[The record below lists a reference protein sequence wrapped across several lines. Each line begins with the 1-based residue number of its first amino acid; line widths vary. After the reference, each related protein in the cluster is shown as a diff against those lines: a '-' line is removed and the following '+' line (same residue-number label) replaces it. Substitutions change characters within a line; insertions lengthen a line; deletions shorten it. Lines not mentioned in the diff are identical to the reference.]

1 MENIC
6 FGGFELKRILLFFI
20 LIISITTLSAC
31 SSSTSTSKEKDSE
44 AIEIK
49 ENSETD
55 DVDNTKKNFNFT
67 IDEFVSAYNEVAL
80 SFENEKI
87 NFDEIGDYKLS
98 DVEGGQVYTKDLLMQ
113 LDDFGGTFN
122 LQAWHD
128 LDKNFF
134 RLNIFTTGSGNISSE
149 QGMRNTLAVLHILG
163 IDFEYL
169 NDFSNDDKESL
180 SIIDGD
186 YSVQLTKIPGIS
198 LILNIEPK

>member
-1 MENIC
+1 M
-6 FGGFELKRILLFFI
+6 KRVLLFFI
-20 LIISITTLSAC
+20 LIISIATLSAC
-31 SSSTSTSKEKDSE
+31 SGNNTTSKEKDSE
-44 AIEIK
+44 AIEIE

-55 DVDNTKKNFNFT
+55 DVDNTQKNFKFT
-67 IDEFVSAYNEVAL
+67 IDEFVNAYNEVAL
-80 SFENEKI
+80 SFDNEKI

-98 DVEGGQVYTKDLLMQ
+98 DVAGGQVYTIDLLMQ

-163 IDFEYL
+163 IDFEHL
-169 NDFSNDDKESL
+169 NDFSNNDKESL

-186 YSVQLTKIPGIS
+186 YSVQFTKIPGMS

>member
-1 MENIC
+1 M
-6 FGGFELKRILLFFI
+6 KHVLLFFI
-20 LIISITTLSAC
+20 LIISITSLSAC
-31 SSSTSTSKEKDSE
+31 SSKNTTSKEKDSE
-44 AIEIK
+44 AIEIE
-49 ENSETD
+49 ENNETD
-55 DVDNTKKNFNFT
+55 DVDHTKKNFNFT
-67 IDEFVSAYNEVAL
+67 IDEFVSAYNEVDS
-80 SFENEKI
+80 SFENKKI

-98 DVEGGQVYTKDLLMQ
+98 DVAGGQVYTKDLLMQ

-163 IDFEYL
+163 IDFEHL
-169 NDFSNDDKESL
+169 IDFSSNDKESL

-186 YSVQLTKIPGIS
+186 YSVQLTKIPGTS

>member
-1 MENIC
+1 M
-6 FGGFELKRILLFFI
+6 KRILLFFI

-31 SSSTSTSKEKDSE
+31 SSSTTTSKEKNSE
-44 AIEIK
+44 AIEIE
-49 ENSETD
+49 ENSEAD

-98 DVEGGQVYTKDLLMQ
+98 DVAGGQVYTKDLLMQ

-134 RLNIFTTGSGNISSE
+134 RLNIFTSGSGNISSE

-163 IDFEYL
+163 IDFEHL
-169 NDFSNDDKESL
+169 NDFSNNDKESL

>member
-1 MENIC
+1 M
-6 FGGFELKRILLFFI
+6 KRFLLFFI

-31 SSSTSTSKEKDSE
+31 SSNNTTSKEKDSE
-44 AIEIK
+44 AIEIE

-98 DVEGGQVYTKDLLMQ
+98 DVAGGQVYTKDLLMQ

-163 IDFEYL
+163 IDFKHL
-169 NDFSNDDKESL
+169 NDFSNNDKESL
-180 SIIDGD
+180 SITDDD

>member
-20 LIISITTLSAC
+20 LIISITTISAC
-31 SSSTSTSKEKDSE
+31 SSSTTTSKEKDSE
-44 AIEIK
+44 AIEIV
-49 ENSETD
+49 ENNETD

-67 IDEFVSAYNEVAL
+67 IDEFVTAYNEVAL

-98 DVEGGQVYTKDLLMQ
+98 DVAGGQVYTKDLLMQ

-163 IDFEYL
+163 IDFEHL
-169 NDFSNDDKESL
+169 NDFSNNDKESL
-180 SIIDGD
+180 RIIDGD
-186 YSVQLTKIPGIS
+186 YSVQLTKIPDIS

>member
-6 FGGFELKRILLFFI
+6 FGGFKLKHILLFFI

-31 SSSTSTSKEKDSE
+31 SSSTTTSKEKDSE
-44 AIEIK
+44 TIEIE
-49 ENSETD
+49 ENNETD

-67 IDEFVSAYNEVAL
+67 IDEFVSAYNEVDL

-98 DVEGGQVYTKDLLMQ
+98 DVAGGQVYTKDLLMQ

-149 QGMRNTLAVLHILG
+149 HGMRNTLAVLHILG
-163 IDFEYL
+163 IDFKHL
-169 NDFSNDDKESL
+169 NDFLNNDKESL

>member
-1 MENIC
+1 M
-6 FGGFELKRILLFFI
+6 KHILLFFI

-31 SSSTSTSKEKDSE
+31 SSSTTTSKEKDSE
-44 AIEIK
+44 TIEIE
-49 ENSETD
+49 ENNETD

-67 IDEFVSAYNEVAL
+67 IDEFVSAYNEVDL

-98 DVEGGQVYTKDLLMQ
+98 DVAGGQVYTKDLLMQ

-149 QGMRNTLAVLHILG
+149 HGMRNTLAVLHILG
-163 IDFEYL
+163 IDFKHL
-169 NDFSNDDKESL
+169 NDFLNNDKESL

>member
-1 MENIC
+1 MNHIKAC
-6 FGGFELKRILLFFI
+6 FFLL
-20 LIISITTLSAC
+20 LCITLLSGC
-31 SSSTSTSKEKDSE
+31 SSEKTNSKEVE
-44 AIEIK
+44 
-49 ENSETD
+49 SETIESEEDNKPD
-55 DVDNTKKNFNFT
+55 DVDNTKKNFKFT

-98 DVEGGQVYTKDLLMQ
+98 DVAGGKVYTKDLLMQ

-163 IDFEYL
+163 IDFEHL
-169 NDFSNDDKESL
+169 NDFSNNDKESL

-186 YSVQLTKIPGIS
+186 YSVQFTKIPGMS

>member
-1 MENIC
+1 M
-6 FGGFELKRILLFFI
+6 KRIFLFYI

-31 SSSTSTSKEKDSE
+31 SSGTTTSKEKDSE
-44 AIEIK
+44 AIEIE

-98 DVEGGQVYTKDLLMQ
+98 DVAGGQVYTKDLLMQ

-163 IDFEYL
+163 IDFKHL
-169 NDFSNDDKESL
+169 NDFSNNDKESL

>member
-1 MENIC
+1 M
-6 FGGFELKRILLFFI
+6 KHILLFFI

-31 SSSTSTSKEKDSE
+31 SSSTTTSKEKDSE
-44 AIEIK
+44 AIEIE
-49 ENSETD
+49 ENNETD

-67 IDEFVSAYNEVAL
+67 IDEFVSAYNEVDL

-98 DVEGGQVYTKDLLMQ
+98 DVAGGQVYTKDLLMQ

-149 QGMRNTLAVLHILG
+149 HGMRNTLAVLHILG
-163 IDFEYL
+163 IDFKHL
-169 NDFSNDDKESL
+169 NDFLNNDKESL